1 MEDIICPNCKKV
13 FKVDEAGFA
22 DILRQVRNHQFNKEL
37 QERLEI
43 ANREKDGAVK
53 LAESELKNSMQETLA
68 KRDKKLD
75 QLKAEKEQ
83 EYSKLLTKN
92 QVEIEKLKSI
102 IDNANRDILKSIL
115 VNLSY

>member
-53 LAESELKNSMQETLA
+53 LAESYLLPDRQRRTNSELILRS
-68 KRDKKLD
+68 
-75 QLKAEKEQ
+75 
-83 EYSKLLTKN
+83 Y
-92 QVEIEKLKSI
+92 VSI
-102 IDNANRDILKSIL
+102 TIN
-115 VNLSY
+115 